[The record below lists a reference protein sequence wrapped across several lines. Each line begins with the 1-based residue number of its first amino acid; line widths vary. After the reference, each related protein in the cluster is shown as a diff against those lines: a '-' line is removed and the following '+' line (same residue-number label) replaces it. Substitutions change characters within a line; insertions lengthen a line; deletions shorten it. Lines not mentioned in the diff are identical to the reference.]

1 MICENCGAKFDD
13 ELERCPYCGTMNA
26 KGAFKSYRK
35 KLFGIK
41 DNLRKL
47 DDEAYSSLQE
57 LIIKSLLKTF
67 VILLI
72 CVAIGV
78 VIGFMLPRTYS
89 DADYEQR
96 IYDEVVWLAEN
107 DAALSEALNNRD
119 YATLE
124 ALREENYGAFY
135 EWNHYDIYTLIGA
148 EEEFDEAVTEALEDI
163 NSLDYNSFYIA
174 DGLCIL
180 YNPESIVNVNF
191 DEEELAIY
199 TDMVNNINEKFLSLG
214 LDAEDT
220 RRLYDECSYE
230 YGVDSERLS
239 EALSE
244 VNHD

>member
-41 DNLRKL
+41 DNLGKL
-47 DDEAYSSLQE
+47 DDEAYFSLQQ
-57 LIIKSLLKTF
+57 LIIRSLLKTF
-67 VILLI
+67 VILLL

-78 VIGFMLPRTYS
+78 VIGFMLPRTYF

-96 IYDEVVWLAEN
+96 VYEEVVWLAEN

-135 EWNHYDIYTLIGA
+135 EWNHYDIYALIGA
-148 EEEFDEAVTEALEDI
+148 
-163 NSLDYNSFYIA
+163 
-174 DGLCIL
+174 
-180 YNPESIVNVNF
+180 
-191 DEEELAIY
+191 EEELAIY

-214 LDAEDT
+214 LDAEET

-230 YGVDSERLS
+230 YGVDSERLL

-244 VNHD
+244 VIS